1 MNHEHFMSMAFDLA
15 RLGLGHTSPNPL
27 VGAVV
32 VLDGKILGTGFHKK
46 YGSAHAEVN
55 AINDAKEKG
64 FSVAGATLYCNLE
77 PCSHTQKSTPPC
89 APMIVQ
95 EKISRVV
102 IANIDPNPKVS
113 GGGVELLRAA
123 GIEVVT
129 GVLEADGAVLN
140 EVFFKFISTNTP
152 FIHLKMAQ
160 SLDGRVATKNGQSK
174 YITGEESLGRV
185 HALRQKYDCI
195 MVGRKTIEL
204 DNPSLTTRSTD
215 FEVLSHPLRLV
226 VGKLSGLNRDW
237 KILND
242 EFSRNTMIV
251 ATDAEVR
258 NHPEVVRF
266 LESSGVALLAVRA
279 SADGMV
285 DLKAMLK
292 SLASLK
298 FTSILIEGGPMLAT
312 QFIEEKL
319 VDKISIFV
327 APVLIGAGVNSINDL
342 GVTKLS
348 EKLELKNCST
358 EILGKDIL
366 VEGYLCSQD

>member
-1 MNHEHFMSMAFDLA
+1 MNHEHFMSMALDLA

-32 VLDGKILGTGFHKK
+32 VADGKIIGSGFHKK

-64 FSVAGATLYCNLE
+64 FDVVGATLYCNLE
-77 PCSHTQKSTPPC
+77 PCSHTQKITPPC
-89 APMIVQ
+89 APMIVL

-113 GGGVELLRAA
+113 GNGVNLLRAA
-123 GIEVVT
+123 GIEVIT
-129 GVLEADGAVLN
+129 GVMEAEGKILN
-140 EVFFKFISTNTP
+140 EVFFKFITTNTP

-174 YITGEESLGRV
+174 YITGEQSLGRV

-204 DNPSLTTRSTD
+204 DNPSLNTRSTD
-215 FEVLSHPLRLV
+215 FEILSHPLRLV

-242 EFSRNTMIV
+242 EFKRNTMIV

-266 LESSGVALLAVRA
+266 LESNGVALLSVRA
-279 SADGMV
+279 TDDGLV

-298 FTSILIEGGPMLAT
+298 FTSVLIEGGPMLAT
-312 QFIEEKL
+312 QFLDEKL
-319 VDKISIFV
+319 VDKISLFV

-342 GVTKLS
+342 GVMNLTD
-348 EKLELKNCST
+348 KLEIKRSKT
-358 EILGKDIL
+358 EILGNDIL
-366 VEGYLCSQD
+366 VEGYLCSQA